1 METKRNHTVDL
12 YVGTVPNSKLKSR
25 KRGEMDTSYT
35 YIDNRSD
42 LYIIREKK
50 INLLGNGFLCKKSSE
65 SNASTRNLSVSTNK
79 MISLNLFY
87 ISTMGPELWS
97 FSGVTGDLKYDQ

>member
-1 METKRNHTVDL
+1 METKRNHTISV

-42 LYIIREKK
+42 LYIIR
-50 INLLGNGFLCKKSSE
+50 GNGFLVQKKF
-65 SNASTRNLSVSTNK
+65 RNQMRRQEISVFLPIK
-79 MISLNLFY
+79 
-87 ISTMGPELWS
+87 
-97 FSGVTGDLKYDQ
+97 

>member
-1 METKRNHTVDL
+1 METKRNHTVGL

-25 KRGEMDTSYT
+25 KRGEMDTSYI

-50 INLLGNGFLCKKSSE
+50 ISLWGNGFLMQKKF
-65 SNASTRNLSVSTNK
+65 RNQMRRQEISVFLPIK
-79 MISLNLFY
+79 
-87 ISTMGPELWS
+87 
-97 FSGVTGDLKYDQ
+97 